1 MSDDDFEESRQNN
14 IVTNAITG
22 NVNIANE
29 SLSSANENNF
39 ARQNNRRS
47 GARNNN
53 GLLNSNMNYPSSGG
67 STN

>member
-1 MSDDDFEESRQNN
+1 MIPE
-14 IVTNAITG
+14 

-39 ARQNNRRS
+39 GRQGNRRS

-53 GLLNSNMNYPSSGG
+53 GLINSN
-67 STN
+67 